1 MTQEETGKRRRSRSP
16 LKKKKRSRE
25 EVVKILIILYKV
37 HDGISIHKRMFVV
50 NDILSLM
57 FEFMDEFFL
66 TGGHRYLSFFRK

>member
-1 MTQEETGKRRRSRSP
+1 MTQEETGKRRRSRSR

-37 HDGISIHKRMFVV
+37 YDGISIHKRMFVV

-57 FEFMDEFFL
+57 FEFKDEFFL
-66 TGGHRYLSFFRK
+66 TGGHQYLSFFTK